1 VHAAL
6 SRLQHVA
13 SIALVT
19 QRGAAKAPIPM
30 NRRSIPQRYFR
41 IASGTCR
48 YPLWTAFRVVSTR
61 QINHMPKILVIDD
74 DAVVRDTIVDLLQ
87 DVGYEVLSA
96 EDGVRGMALFRSEQ
110 PDLVITD
117 LIMPEQEGLQ
127 TITEMLKD
135 KPNAKI
141 IAISGAARVG
151 KMDFLKIAEV
161 LGAIDAI
168 RKPFDPDQLLTA
180 VGNCLASPAPGSNP
194 ERNAT

>member
-1 VHAAL
+1 M
-6 SRLQHVA
+6 S
-13 SIALVT
+13 
-19 QRGAAKAPIPM
+19 
-30 NRRSIPQRYFR
+30 
-41 IASGTCR
+41 
-48 YPLWTAFRVVSTR
+48 
-61 QINHMPKILVIDD
+61 KILVIDD
-74 DAVVRDTIVDLLQ
+74 DGLVRETIVSLLR
-87 DVGYEVLSA
+87 DVGYEVLA
-96 EDGVRGMALFRSEQ
+96 ADDGATGMALFRSEQ

-180 VGNCLASPAPGSNP
+180 VGNCLASPAPGSNS